1 MSAPRPSSA
10 KLATAR
16 RRSSTWRASART
28 KSSRKPRARPRAKR
42 SGWSLR
48 HTTKWRVKPH
58 GRAKAW
64 PGTWAGLRSRARRAC
79 WTGRSIR
86 RLTPSCWTNWP
97 PRLRVAER
105 ATIARPYAKAAFE
118 YARDANAFA
127 GWSKGLKLAGQIVA
141 DPRVAALTKSPLLTA
156 ADLAGVII
164 DVASAALDAGMQN
177 FVRVL
182 AENHRLLLL
191 PEIAAHYE
199 ELRAAVENTLDV
211 EVISAVTLSDAQ
223 ADKLKQALST
233 RLKRTVRMQNSV
245 DSTLLGGAVVRAG
258 DLVIDGS
265 LKGRLERLATDL
277 TR

>member
-1 MSAPRPSSA
+1 
-10 KLATAR
+10 L
-16 RRSSTWRASART
+16 
-28 KSSRKPRARPRAKR
+28 
-42 SGWSLR
+42 
-48 HTTKWRVKPH
+48 H
-58 GRAKAW
+58 
-64 PGTWAGLRSRARRAC
+64 
-79 WTGRSIR
+79 
-86 RLTPSCWTNWP
+86 
-97 PRLRVAER
+97 VAER

-118 YARDANAFA
+118 YARETNAFA
-127 GWSKGLKLAGQIVA
+127 AWSQGLESAAQIVA
-141 DPRVAALTKSPLLTA
+141 DPSVAPLTKSPQWPVASLVSLIT
-156 ADLAGVII
+156 
-164 DVASAALDAGMQN
+164 DVAGAKLDAGMQN

-182 AENHRLLLL
+182 AENRRLLLL